1 VTPLW
6 ALTSAATPEIVDKV
20 HDRRLKVSEVAE
32 AVGVS
37 DEQNF
42 HILGEE

>member
-1 VTPLW
+1 
-6 ALTSAATPEIVDKV
+6 V